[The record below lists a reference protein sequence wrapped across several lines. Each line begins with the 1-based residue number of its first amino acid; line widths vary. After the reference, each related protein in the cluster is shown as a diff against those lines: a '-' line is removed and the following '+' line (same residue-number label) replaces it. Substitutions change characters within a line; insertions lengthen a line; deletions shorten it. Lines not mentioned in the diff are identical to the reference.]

1 MSRSRKSWLYSKPA
15 YGIWIKD
22 MYVRG
27 ISDLCLFCSTSN
39 PGRCLLKILPL
50 LEDFIGSLGT
60 NPILLLGN
68 SFLQLHWLGQMDFH
82 FCWSLP
88 SVAVPLETRSLL
100 LAFLCWR
107 YSSSRKMFLDKIWPL
122 TTDPPPHAGSHS
134 LMALTGKTCPS
145 LPQQTLVI
153 QGDPQA
159 AFSFPASMP

>member
-1 MSRSRKSWLYSKPA
+1 
-15 YGIWIKD
+15 

-27 ISDLCLFCSTSN
+27 ISDLCLFFSTSN
-39 PGRCLLKILPL
+39 PDRCLLKILPL
-50 LEDFIGSLGT
+50 LEDFVGSLGT
-60 NPILLLGN
+60 NRILLLGN

-82 FCWSLP
+82 CCWSLP

-107 YSSSRKMFLDKIWPL
+107 YSSSRKVFLDKIWPL
-122 TTDPPPHAGSHS
+122 TADPPPHAGSHS

-153 QGDPQA
+153 QGDSQA
-159 AFSFPASMP
+159 AFSFPASIP